1 MSILIVSGIEGVRN
15 CAEVVSK
22 QLGMK
27 VEFASGR
34 RGAVD
39 ALRQR
44 EFAAVVVDE
53 TLAECDPQAAEAIWE
68 RSGLAIPMQINFA
81 LAGAARII
89 REIRAALQRRQREQ
103 AAARMAA
110 REDIGAELK
119 NTVSGLL
126 LQSQLAL
133 AERRPSHPDRAEAAH
148 GRGSCGKA
156 SQCSWRLHRA
166 CRRRRNPRAGS
177 RSSAMRRLTHEERM
191 DDAFPMMP

>member
-22 QLGMK
+22 QLAMK

-39 ALRQR
+39 ALRHGS
-44 EFAAVVVDE
+44 FAVVIVDE
-53 TLAECDPQAAEAIWE
+53 TVAECDPKAAEAIWE
-68 RSGLAIPMQINFA
+68 GSGLAIPMQINFA

-89 REIRAALQRRQREQ
+89 REVRAALQRRQREQ

-110 REDIGAELK
+110 REDIGTELK
-119 NTVSGLL
+119 NTVTGLL

-133 AERRPSHPDRAEAAH
+133 AEDGIPNPVMQKLRIVEDLAGKLRNQLSGHASETHSP
-148 GRGSCGKA
+148 GR
-156 SQCSWRLHRA
+156 L
-166 CRRRRNPRAGS
+166 
-177 RSSAMRRLTHEERM
+177 AM
-191 DDAFPMMP
+191 

>member
-1 MSILIVSGIEGVRN
+1 MTILIVSGVEGVRN

-22 QLGMK
+22 HLGMQ

-39 ALRQR
+39 LLRR
-44 EFAAVVVDE
+44 KEFAVVVLDE
-53 TLAECDPQAAEAIWE
+53 TLVECDAEAAEAIWE
-68 RSGLAIPMQINFA
+68 RSGLAIPLQINFA

-103 AAARMAA
+103 AAARSAA
-110 REDIGAELK
+110 REDFSDELK

-133 AERRPSHPDRAEAAH
+133 AEHGLPNHVVQKLRMVEDLAGKLRLQLAAAPAAAKEGKGAAQLRA
-148 GRGSCGKA
+148 
-156 SQCSWRLHRA
+156 
-166 CRRRRNPRAGS
+166 
-177 RSSAMRRLTHEERM
+177 
-191 DDAFPMMP
+191 

>member
-1 MSILIVSGIEGVRN
+1 MTILIVSGIEGVRN

-22 QLGMK
+22 QLGMT

-39 ALRQR
+39 ALRHR

-53 TLAECDPQAAEAIWE
+53 TLAECDPEAAEAIWE
-68 RSGLAIPMQINFA
+68 RAGLAIPMQINFA

-89 REIRAALQRRQREQ
+89 REIRAALQRRLREQ
-103 AAARMAA
+103 AAARRAA
-110 REDIGAELK
+110 REDIDSELK

-133 AERRPSHPDRAEAAH
+133 AERGLPMHIVQKLRMVEDLAGKLRLQLAAPL
-148 GRGSCGKA
+148 SS
-156 SQCSWRLHRA
+156 SQESK
-166 CRRRRNPRAGS
+166 
-177 RSSAMRRLTHEERM
+177 
-191 DDAFPMMP
+191 

>member
-39 ALRQR
+39 ALRHGS
-44 EFAAVVVDE
+44 FAVVIVDE
-53 TLAECDPQAAEAIWE
+53 TVAECDPKAAEAIWE
-68 RSGLAIPMQINFA
+68 GSGLAIPMQINFA

-110 REDIGAELK
+110 REDIGIELK
-119 NTVSGLL
+119 NTVTGLL

-133 AERRPSHPDRAEAAH
+133 AEDGLPRPVAQKLRIVEDLAGKLRTQLSTLGSAPESHSP
-148 GRGSCGKA
+148 GRLA
-156 SQCSWRLHRA
+156 I
-166 CRRRRNPRAGS
+166 
-177 RSSAMRRLTHEERM
+177 
-191 DDAFPMMP
+191 